1 VALPQKEINMSTQ
14 KLTVTEAL
22 VKLKLTEKKLS
33 HVTTNL
39 FVGLNTTR
47 GAKALPHNFK
57 NVEDAKAHAQAQLDS
72 VSGLLT
78 YRNKLKEAIVTSN
91 ANTSVTVG
99 NTSMTVAQA
108 IEQKQSVKHKKELLA
123 KLERDFVGL
132 TGNAERHNAQLDR
145 QVDDYLAKIFVGKE
159 TNSDETARQTA
170 RKNWLEANT
179 MLVVAPDNV
188 KDVIERLRSSLEDF
202 ESNVDVALS
211 VVNAQTFISINT

>member
-1 VALPQKEINMSTQ
+1 MSQQ

-22 VKLKLTEKKLS
+22 VKLKLTEKKLA

-57 NVEDAKAHAQAQLDS
+57 NVDEAKAHAQAQLDS
-72 VSGLLT
+72 VNGLLT

-91 ANTSVTVG
+91 ANTNVTVG
-99 NTSMTVAQA
+99 NVSMSVAQA
-108 IEQKQSVKHKKELLA
+108 IENKQSVKHKKELLT
-123 KLERDFVGL
+123 KLERDWVGL

-188 KDVIERLRSSLEDF
+188 KETIERLRSSLEDF

-211 VVNAQTFISINT
+211 VVNAQTFINITQ